1 MRNTV
6 AIDKD
11 VFVAA
16 EEMAKKQNRTI
27 DDIVSELARRSL
39 ETGLPWE
46 IRNGIPVLPKRP
58 NGVPVTPEIVNALR
72 DEEP

>member
-6 AIDKD
+6 AIEKD

-16 EEMAKKQNRTI
+16 EEIARKQNRSI
-27 DDIVSELARRSL
+27 DDVVSELARRSL
-39 ETGLPWE
+39 KISAPWE
-46 IRNGIPVLPKRP
+46 IRNGIPVLPKRA